1 MTDNKKMKRLSKEEI
16 KKKLLDS
23 MTIDKVLKC
32 KDLNKEAE
40 EVQDP
45 EKAAKIIKWCEGII
59 KTKNKGIINV
69 AYHQGQVFKKFK
81 EKEKF
86 AKLVSE
92 LGFHKT
98 TIIVKINIFK
108 LCSKY
113 PKLLKS
119 SIGLELLKVIIRTLM
134 QFARNMKKISN
145 VERFC
150 LLKLSLFL
158 KSL

>member
-1 MTDNKKMKRLSKEEI
+1 MWKGLTDNKKAKRLSKGEI

-23 MTIDKVLKC
+23 MTIDEIVGFD
-32 KDLNKEAE
+32 DLNKVVEKTQIPE
-40 EVQDP
+40 E
-45 EKAAKIIKWCEGII
+45 AAKIIKRYEDII

-69 AYHQGQVFKKFK
+69 AYHQGQVFKRFK

-98 TIIVKINIFK
+98 TIIFKINVFK
-108 LCSKY
+108 LCKKT

-119 SIGLELLKVIIRTLM
+119 SIGLGFFKNYHKDIKAICEENEKDF
-134 QFARNMKKISN
+134 Q
-145 VERFC
+145 C
-150 LLKLSLFL
+150 
-158 KSL
+158 